1 MDTGKSENKKGAD
14 PDQTSDSQI
23 DAISKKLDK
32 LLEKDNSGKDAWD
45 KFGIISSFIS
55 SVLIAIVGLTY
66 TMVYDRREKE
76 SQAQAQ
82 KQATELQTLISLSSK
97 LSSKDSSEKKTAR
110 EILQAYKNSQSGSKS
125 ENKGESIIN
134 NYIALAFKADAPEA
148 QRVSATNKIAALATS
163 PNASKTDKEK
173 IINTVT
179 ALGKSTKAPKKV
191 QDAANKALFDIITK
205 NNEAMVGLQPE
216 VAQLAKK
223 LIAQAKDAGINTVI
237 TSGYRSPA
245 LQDSLYKAGLTKLKG
260 AYSSHSK
267 GLAFDLVPY
276 RDGKIVWD
284 DTEDLKKLGEMGVK
298 LGLTWGGNYN
308 FMKDLFHFELAP
320 NTNGAST
327 K

>member
-1 MDTGKSENKKGAD
+1 MDTDKSENQKGTD
-14 PDQTSDSQI
+14 PDQTPDNQI

-32 LLEKDNSGKDAWD
+32 LLQKNNSGKDAWD

-66 TMVYDRREKE
+66 TMVYDHREKE

-110 EILQAYKNSQSGSKS
+110 EILQAYKNSQSSSKN
-125 ENKGESIIN
+125 ETKDESIIN
-134 NYIALAFKADAPEA
+134 NYIALAFKADATDE
-148 QRVSATNKIAALATS
+148 QRVSATNKIAELAVS
-163 PNASKTDKEK
+163 PAASKIDKEK

-179 ALGKSTKAPKKV
+179 ALGKSAKAPQKV
-191 QDAANKALFDIITK
+191 QDAANKALFDIVTK
-205 NNEAMVGLQPE
+205 NNEAMVGLQPA

-237 TSGYRSPA
+237 VSGYRSPA
-245 LQDSLYKAGLTKLKG
+245 LQDSLYKAGLTKVRG
-260 AYSSHSK
+260 ANSSHSK

-284 DTEDLKKLGEMGVK
+284 DTDDLKKLGEMGVK
-298 LGLTWGGNYN
+298 LGLKWGGNYQV
-308 FMKDLFHFELAP
+308 FKDLPHFELVP
-320 NTNGAST
+320 RDTSGA
-327 K
+327 